1 MAILTTLEKE
11 ERNTDNSMPDLEEYE
26 EFILN
31 DMDPDLI
38 FTGKMYLGSIYSYD
52 VDEINWAT
60 GEKTGNKITN
70 YRARIAVVNE
80 ENQEY
85 LSGQFKLKNDEDKIQ
100 VWKGSLAFDIID
112 SLDKLTNEN
121 YGEGKHNILKIS
133 FNELQQAISQLEP
146 LTVQVIG
153 HSMKKKKEMTFWNT
167 MRITEI
173 GG

>member
-1 MAILTTLEKE
+1 MAVLSTLEKE

-31 DMDPDLI
+31 DMDPNLI
-38 FTGKMYLGSIYSYD
+38 FTGKIHLGNIYSYE
-52 VDEINWAT
+52 VEEINWTT
-60 GEKTGNKITN
+60 GEKTGKKVTN
-70 YRARIAVVNE
+70 YRARLVVVNE
-80 ENQEY
+80 ENKEY

-112 SLDKLTNEN
+112 SLDKLTNAD

-133 FNELQQAISQLEP
+133 FNELQEVINQLEP

-153 HSMKKKKEMTFWNT
+153 HSMKKKDDLTFWNT